1 MADKKIPDT
10 NKIDKLKDDLAK
22 RVDAAAQKNSDAKPA
37 SELSAKSPLD
47 KTIPEQSKPGHSTG
61 ARRTDGRPQFTEP
74 SQPASATGNM
84 RSTTATT
91 KPAGTTAPTAA
102 STQKPATAHTPPPVP
117 PTTAGNTSAGA
128 TANSSTT
135 AAASGAQSAQ
145 STTYQRQSS
154 LERPAAQTSRYTES
168 GHPTAPPTA
177 RTQRENPGRRMAP
190 PPGAA
195 AGRFTAPAQ
204 QGTQRGHERG
214 RYESGTRSAGPGRR
228 PAPSDYRNGPGPRS
242 GNAPPRDSRSY
253 RRPPPPPPRRMAPPA
268 GASGGRYVAPGPRT
282 RRQHV
287 IPPALAADGGSAWGP
302 LLLGLLLLLGVIWY
316 AVRYYAPLI
325 DADLTSRSNSALAE
339 AGLGDSAQ
347 AEIDGRSATLIGNV
361 ATQPESDLA
370 EETVAGT
377 IGVRSVD
384 NQLTVG
390 DADNTTSADASARNE
405 PSLTLFTRS
414 DGVKLSGIVSD
425 QEYADKIDAA
435 VKETYGADNVSGS
448 IAVDPDTT
456 NPGWWPAVQQLTPDL
471 QGIENGSLS
480 VSDGSLLL
488 TGTAPDEQ
496 TSDDIETRAKEL
508 VAGQL
513 TVDNRIKFA
522 AAPPAPLRP
531 GYATVYNSSD
541 RIALY
546 GSMPAQSASLIE
558 EAFAD
563 SEKPVANFI
572 VASDQIEAPAWAG
585 DFTESLTAMDN
596 IDKAKVKV
604 QRSGEVVITGI
615 AQSEQAKQTA
625 GDNIASLFNGLAI
638 SNEITVV
645 EPEPAPEPAPEPE
658 PVPAAPFMKP
668 FATVTDNG
676 SEVKISGLLTASSAD
691 AITKAYENAG
701 RTVES
706 SVSIDERVIQPS
718 WTYALSQSTQLMSEI
733 EQARVTISSSN
744 ELTISGI
751 ADNNS
756 ERQQAADNS
765 SSVFG
770 NSVILRNDIT
780 IKEPDIS
787 ALFARID
794 LTAIRFRTNSAEL
807 DAGSIAILEQVSDAL
822 SQVPSA
828 KIAVEGHT
836 DSTGNS
842 ERNQQL
848 SGERADTVRNF
859 LINRGINGDR
869 LTSRGYGSS
878 EPIASNDTV
887 TGRALNRRIEFK
899 LSNGE

>member
-1 MADKKIPDT
+1 M
-10 NKIDKLKDDLAK
+10 
-22 RVDAAAQKNSDAKPA
+22 
-37 SELSAKSPLD
+37 
-47 KTIPEQSKPGHSTG
+47 
-61 ARRTDGRPQFTEP
+61 
-74 SQPASATGNM
+74 
-84 RSTTATT
+84 
-91 KPAGTTAPTAA
+91 
-102 STQKPATAHTPPPVP
+102 
-117 PTTAGNTSAGA
+117 
-128 TANSSTT
+128 
-135 AAASGAQSAQ
+135 
-145 STTYQRQSS
+145 
-154 LERPAAQTSRYTES
+154 
-168 GHPTAPPTA
+168 
-177 RTQRENPGRRMAP
+177 
-190 PPGAA
+190 
-195 AGRFTAPAQ
+195 
-204 QGTQRGHERG
+204 
-214 RYESGTRSAGPGRR
+214 
-228 PAPSDYRNGPGPRS
+228 
-242 GNAPPRDSRSY
+242 
-253 RRPPPPPPRRMAPPA
+253 
-268 GASGGRYVAPGPRT
+268 
-282 RRQHV
+282 
-287 IPPALAADGGSAWGP
+287 
-302 LLLGLLLLLGVIWY
+302 
-316 AVRYYAPLI
+316 
-325 DADLTSRSNSALAE
+325 
-339 AGLGDSAQ
+339 
-347 AEIDGRSATLIGNV
+347 
-361 ATQPESDLA
+361 
-370 EETVAGT
+370 
-377 IGVRSVD
+377 
-384 NQLTVG
+384 
-390 DADNTTSADASARNE
+390 
-405 PSLTLFTRS
+405 
-414 DGVKLSGIVSD
+414 
-425 QEYADKIDAA
+425 
-435 VKETYGADNVSGS
+435 
-448 IAVDPDTT
+448 
-456 NPGWWPAVQQLTPDL
+456 
-471 QGIENGSLS
+471 
-480 VSDGSLLL
+480 LL

>member
-22 RVDAAAQKNSDAKPA
+22 RVDAATQKNSDLKPA
-37 SELSAKSPLD
+37 STSSAKSPLD
-47 KTIPEQSKPGHSTG
+47 KTIPEQSMPTQSTG
-61 ARRTDGRPQFTEP
+61 GQRTDGRPQFTEP
-74 SQPASATGNM
+74 TQPASATGNV
-84 RSTTATT
+84 RSTVSTT
-91 KPAGTTAPTAA
+91 KPADPTMTAGTSTQNP
-102 STQKPATAHTPPPVP
+102 TQKPTTPRTPPPVP
-117 PTTAGNTSAGA
+117 PTAAVNTSAG
-128 TANSSTT
+128 TTTNTTTTSS
-135 AAASGAQSAQ
+135 ASGTP
-145 STTYQRQSS
+145 STESTAHQRRSS
-154 LERPAAQTSRYTES
+154 LERPATQPSRYSES
-168 GHPTAPPTA
+168 GRPTAPPAAPPAA
-177 RTQRENPGRRMAP
+177 RTRQENPSRRMAP

-195 AGRFTAPAQ
+195 AGRFTAPDH

-214 RYESGTRSAGPGRR
+214 RYQTGTRSAGPGQR
-228 PAPSDYRNGPGPRS
+228 PAPPAYRDGP
-242 GNAPPRDSRSY
+242 NVH

-287 IPPALAADGGSAWGP
+287 IPPAVAADGGSAWGP

-765 SSVFG
+765 SSAFG